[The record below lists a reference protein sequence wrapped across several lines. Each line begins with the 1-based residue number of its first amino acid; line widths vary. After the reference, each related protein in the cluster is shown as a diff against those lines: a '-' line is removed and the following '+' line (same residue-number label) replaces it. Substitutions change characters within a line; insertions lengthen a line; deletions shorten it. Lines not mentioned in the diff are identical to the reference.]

1 MKKPFAEF
9 VSVALLV
16 GILVGAMWFDRAN
29 NTAPLLDAVVERVI
43 DGDTLDV
50 LIDNRPVRL
59 RLIGIDA
66 PELSQANGRDV
77 KQFLASLIEG
87 KPVRV
92 ALENND
98 KYGRSL
104 AEVFV
109 TTMDPT
115 SHQQSDTS
123 VNAFLVR
130 TGRAWAYRYQGEVQY
145 SAYGD
150 LEADAR
156 AKKRGLW
163 VDSDAVEPWQWRKTQ
178 VNQ

>member
-1 MKKPFAEF
+1 MKNRLAEF
-9 VSVALLV
+9 ISVALLV
-16 GILVGAMWFDRAN
+16 GILVGAMWFDRVN
-29 NTAPLLDAVVERVI
+29 NTAPLLDAMVERVI

-66 PELSQANGRDV
+66 PELSQANGRDAQ
-77 KQFLASLIEG
+77 QFLARLIEG
-87 KPVRV
+87 QPVRV
-92 ALENND
+92 ALEDED

-115 SHQQSDTS
+115 SHQQSDLS

-130 TGRAWAYRYQGEVQY
+130 TGRAWAYRYQGQVQY

-156 AKKRGLW
+156 AQKRGLW
-163 VDSDAVEPWQWRKTQ
+163 VDSAAIEPWQWRKTQ